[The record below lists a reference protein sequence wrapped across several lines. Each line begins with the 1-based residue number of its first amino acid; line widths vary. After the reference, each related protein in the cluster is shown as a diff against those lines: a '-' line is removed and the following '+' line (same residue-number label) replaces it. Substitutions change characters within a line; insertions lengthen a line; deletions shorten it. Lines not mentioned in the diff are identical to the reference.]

1 MVNFKSGGV
10 IVTDVDELENHGFWN
25 PFIDGSFERAQKLQ
39 QTLGVFQ
46 AEVEEIETDATSGRK
61 DIKSRA
67 GTIPVPRVAESLMQ
81 SMEDFFLQVI
91 SGDTGRVISLFL
103 STDQAVTTANAGNRA
118 QIKALLLWL
127 EDVRDSGDAVDVDAI
142 TEAEIETGTQG
153 NRIYEFEQS
162 SGSTV
167 RFTCNAF
174 GFQVLIGGRYVRLH
188 VYQHVRFTGAFQ
200 HPRCCRIL

>member
-1 MVNFKSGGV
+1 MGWQ
-10 IVTDVDELENHGFWN
+10 VTDIDELENRGFWN
-25 PFIDGSFERAQKLQ
+25 PLVDGSFERAQKLQ

-67 GTIPVPRVAESLMQ
+67 GTVPVPRVAESLMQ

-91 SGDTGRVISLFL
+91 SGETERVISLFL
-103 STDQAVTTANAGNRA
+103 STDQAVTTSNAGNRA

-153 NRIYEFEQS
+153 NRIYEFDQAT
-162 SGSTV
+162 GSTV
-167 RFTCNAF
+167 
-174 GFQVLIGGRYVRLH
+174 QVHLQRLWLPGTRWRQVRPAARH
-188 VYQHVRFTGAFQ
+188 QHVRFTGTFQ
-200 HPRCCRIL
+200 HPRCCRLF